1 LVRVEE
7 MRESIKIIFQTINL
21 IKEGPINFFNYQLK
35 HNKNNFKYDMEKLI
49 LHFKHFSTGLF
60 VKKGSC
66 YKSVESPKGE
76 FGVYLKSIGFN
87 KPYRCKIRSTGFFN
101 LQNLV
106 KIKKKG
112 SCYKSVE
119 SKKGEFGV
127 YLKYIG
133 FKNL

>member
-106 KIKKKG
+106 YNKKK
-112 SCYKSVE
+112 K
-119 SKKGEFGV
+119 F
-127 YLKYIG
+127 
-133 FKNL
+133 FFF

>member
-60 VKKGSC
+60 VKKS
-66 YKSVESPKGE
+66 
-76 FGVYLKSIGFN
+76 
-87 KPYRCKIRSTGFFN
+87 FF
-101 LQNLV
+101 
-106 KIKKKG
+106 
-112 SCYKSVE
+112 Y
-119 SKKGEFGV
+119 
-127 YLKYIG
+127 
-133 FKNL
+133 KNLKFQKRKFCF